1 MMSAT
6 FTRTDDNATDVIS
19 YTNADARDC
28 SKLRVIASVLK
39 DLTSRE
45 KPSSDDLNND
55 DDYIEL
61 YDKLFD
67 LSETLENLG
76 YDSKGCIIAQKPEG
90 ERTNMTT
97 VMDEDVEINDD
108 KYKIVLTYTNE
119 GLCGDYD
126 ENNTDDYPRIRVDV
140 YDIEC
145 MDETIASTCTEANAN
160 MSVDD
165 AKEYA
170 AEILKKFES
179 FINAKFSN
187 DSALAMAI

>member
-1 MMSAT
+1 MISAT

-76 YDSKGCIIAQKPEG
+76 Y
-90 ERTNMTT
+90 
-97 VMDEDVEINDD
+97 
-108 KYKIVLTYTNE
+108 
-119 GLCGDYD
+119 
-126 ENNTDDYPRIRVDV
+126 
-140 YDIEC
+140 
-145 MDETIASTCTEANAN
+145 
-160 MSVDD
+160 
-165 AKEYA
+165 
-170 AEILKKFES
+170 
-179 FINAKFSN
+179 
-187 DSALAMAI
+187 